1 MLHSPRST
9 PAGIFY
15 ACHKTFMTVFWG
27 DSFTNPTSR
36 LIDRLHTYCI
46 LNVVLMQTHADF
58 AKNPPPNCL
67 QNYRKLNYNPPIG
80 K

>member
-27 DSFTNPTSR
+27 DSFTNPSSR

-46 LNVVLMQTHADF
+46 LNVVLMQTLRKIHLQTA
-58 AKNPPPNCL
+58 CL
-67 QNYRKLNYNPPIG
+67 CFVLK
-80 K
+80 KVDSFTDVVS